1 MRIKLQQQQ
10 QKLSDLS
17 VDATSESTVPIA
29 ILNRSIFS
37 NHDCFQYEQM
47 KYYMVILIKKTSQC
61 LDLILLE
68 LVRPR
73 IAPMEKETDQLLNNR
88 G

>member
-1 MRIKLQQQQ
+1 MHFLKPRWF
-10 QKLSDLS
+10 S
-17 VDATSESTVPIA
+17 VRTNEMLYGHLD
-29 ILNRSIFS
+29 
-37 NHDCFQYEQM
+37 
-47 KYYMVILIKKTSQC
+47 KKTSQC

-88 G
+88 